1 SPTSIY
7 SVAVLPF
14 KMSGDGQNNENLGV
28 EIADALTN
36 RLSNSKNLSVS
47 PLTTVLHFA
56 GSNQDPQTVGRALKV
71 DYVLS
76 GEIDRAK
83 QQGTTRLIRG
93 GAGASLLAGNY
104 NAKLYNIFR

>member
-1 SPTSIY
+1 
-7 SVAVLPF
+7 
-14 KMSGDGQNNENLGV
+14 MSGDGQNNENLGV

-47 PLTTVLHFA
+47 PLTTVLHFY
-56 GSNQDPQTVGRALKV
+56 GSDQDPQAVGRALNV

-83 QQGTTRLIRG
+83 QQVTTRLIRV
-93 GAGASLLAGNY
+93 ADFSSRARMDQRLKS
-104 NAKLYNIFR
+104 